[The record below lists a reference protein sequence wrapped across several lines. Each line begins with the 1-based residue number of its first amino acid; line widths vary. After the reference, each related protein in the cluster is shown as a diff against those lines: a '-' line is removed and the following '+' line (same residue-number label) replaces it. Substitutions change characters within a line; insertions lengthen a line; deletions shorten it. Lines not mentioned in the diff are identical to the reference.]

1 MRRADTRRVM
11 ERLLFV
17 CLGGAVGTGARYL
30 VGGWLQKAL
39 GASFP
44 YGTFAVNLLGSFVLG
59 LLMVVSVDSESIS
72 PTMRI
77 AITTG
82 AMGGFTTYSTFS
94 YETMRFAQGGAY
106 GMAALN
112 VGLTVTVCLMASFA
126 GVAVGRLLV
135 AS

>member
-1 MRRADTRRVM
+1 M

-17 CLGGAVGTGARYL
+17 SLGGAVGTGARYL
-30 VGGWLQKAL
+30 VAGWAQKAL

-44 YGTFAVNLLGSFVLG
+44 YGTFAVNLVGSFLLG
-59 LLMVVSVDSESIS
+59 LLMVVGVSSESIS
-72 PTMRI
+72 PTLRI

-94 YETMRFAQGGAY
+94 YETMRYVQEGAY
-106 GMAALN
+106 GLAALN
-112 VGLTVTVCLMASFA
+112 VGLTVVVCLVASFA